1 MSLAPKIPSLLVP
14 FLAAACIGAVM
25 TAPTRADGLE
35 DDSAGVVLGP
45 RDAEGTAEQRCRA
58 PTASQLRKRPRHRR
72 GGEMR
77 QPHDQLEESAPE
89 PFHDE
94 HLTGLEGRPAE
105 IRGHETA

>member
-1 MSLAPKIPSLLVP
+1 MSERSQRVERIPRLQSGEQT
-14 FLAAACIGAVM
+14 GA
-25 TAPTRADGLE
+25 RADCLE
-35 DDSAGVVLGP
+35 DESAGVVLGP

-58 PTASQLRKRPRHRR
+58 PATSQLRKGSRHRSR
-72 GGEMR
+72 GEMR
-77 QPHDQLEESAPE
+77 QPHDQLEEAAPE